1 MEIISYVVDGELTHG
16 DTMGNKRT
24 LTRGQ
29 VHYLSAGTGSQH
41 SEHNLGKAVSRFM
54 QIWILPDRKGHVPNY
69 GDYPFKRSD
78 RVNQWLQTGSVKYG
92 AYTVKHSRIG
102 AIWLLMLMSCQY
114 QHLYQMAM
122 KFSYHSGKS
131 IFANSKLL

>member
-29 VHYLSAGTGSQH
+29 VQYLSAGTGIQH
-41 SEHNLGKAVSRFM
+41 SEHNLGKAVSRFL

-69 GDYPFKRSD
+69 GDYPFEWSD
-78 RVNQWLQTGSVKYG
+78 RVNQWLQ
-92 AYTVKHSRIG
+92 
-102 AIWLLMLMSCQY
+102 
-114 QHLYQMAM
+114 
-122 KFSYHSGKS
+122 
-131 IFANSKLL
+131 